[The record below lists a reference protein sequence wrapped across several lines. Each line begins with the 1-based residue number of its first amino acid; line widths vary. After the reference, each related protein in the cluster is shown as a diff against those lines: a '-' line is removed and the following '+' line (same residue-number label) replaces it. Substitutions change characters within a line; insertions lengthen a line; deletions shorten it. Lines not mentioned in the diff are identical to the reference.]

1 MPGDCWA
8 GAVLAGGASRRMG
21 SDKAALELGG
31 EPLVARLAGFLRAA
45 GAEAVVAVGGDSS
58 LHARAGVDSLPDEH
72 PGQGP
77 LGGLLSALHWSPCP
91 VLVVVA
97 VDLVRLDAETVSR
110 VVAALRRPADVAA
123 AQGGD
128 RREPLCAAWRVQ
140 RCEPTLAAAFSSG
153 ERAIRRAWSGLQ
165 VVSVGV
171 DPSRLVNANSPGD
184 LGGG

>member
-1 MPGDCWA
+1 
-8 GAVLAGGASRRMG
+8 MG

-31 EPLVARLAGFLRAA
+31 EPLVARLAGVLRAA
-45 GAEAVVAVGGDSS
+45 GADAVVAVGGDSG

-77 LGGLLSALHWSPCP
+77 LGGLLSALHWSPSP

-97 VDLVRLDAETVSR
+97 VDLVGLDAETVSR
-110 VVAALRRPADVAA
+110 VVAALRRPADHVEAVAHAEAADVAA

-171 DPSRLVNANSPGD
+171 DPSRLVNANTPGD